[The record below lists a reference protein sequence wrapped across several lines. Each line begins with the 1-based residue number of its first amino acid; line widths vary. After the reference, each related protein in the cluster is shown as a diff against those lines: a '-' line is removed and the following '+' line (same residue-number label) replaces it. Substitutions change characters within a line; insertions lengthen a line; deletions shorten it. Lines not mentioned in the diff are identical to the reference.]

1 MKKLLRFLVPLLMIL
16 AILASVV
23 WYLFVYDRT
32 FTRDTLLGQAR
43 FQDEHGNSRISS
55 VFYDL
60 AYNFSG
66 KDENVAIE
74 LASQYIGDGNFTKAE
89 YTLTNAIN
97 AGPTVELY
105 TALCQTFVMQDKLL
119 DAVNLL
125 ESIRDPQVKAK
136 IDSLRPSAPRTDY
149 PAGYYNQYM
158 DIHLSSTGSS
168 IFYSTE
174 EYPSVQGPVYDIG
187 ISLPAGETTV
197 YTVALADNGLVSPL
211 TVLSYTITGVIEPV
225 EFTDAAME
233 AAIRELVGADAEET
247 VLTSQ
252 LWEIKEFTAPAG
264 VSTFADLAQL
274 PYLNKLTIQDQ
285 KIDSLSHLSTLAQL
299 TTLDL
304 SGCRF
309 HADELAVVANLPN
322 LTSLTLKDC
331 GLSTIAGLANAQSLN
346 HLDLTQ
352 NTIRN
357 LEVLSAMS
365 DMDTLL
371 LSHNAITNLSALSN
385 LSELSTLD
393 VSFNALSSLS
403 PLATC
408 INLTS
413 VSASNNQISS
423 LDGVDSL
430 PLLSSLTMDHN
441 TLTDVSGLAS
451 STELKNLD
459 FSNNA
464 VTDISSLA
472 NLTKLET
479 FSFAY
484 NQVEALPKWAE
495 GAVLQ
500 SLNGAHNL
508 VTSVSSLKALSSLS
522 HVNLD
527 YNQLT
532 DIDDL
537 ADCYCLVYVNV
548 YGNEIEDV
556 SKLREKDIIVN
567 YDPTVK

>member
-1 MKKLLRFLVPLLMIL
+1 MKKLTRVLVPMLMVL
-16 AILASVV
+16 AILASIV
-23 WYLFVYDRT
+23 WYLFVYDRD

-55 VFYDL
+55 LFYDL

-74 LASQYIGDGNFTKAE
+74 LASQYISDGNFTKAE

-97 AGPTVELY
+97 AEPTVELY
-105 TALCQTFVMQDKLL
+105 TALCQTFVMQDKLM

-225 EFTDAAME
+225 EFTDDAME
-233 AAIRELVGADAEET
+233 AAIRELIGAGAEDT

-252 LWEIKEFTAPAG
+252 LWEVKEFTAPDG

-274 PYLNKLTIQDQ
+274 PYLNKLTIQNQ

-309 HADELAVVANLPN
+309 HVDELAVVANLPS

-331 GLSTIAGLANAQSLN
+331 GLSTIAGLANAQGLN

-357 LEVLSAMS
+357 LEVLSAMT
-365 DMDTLL
+365 DMNTLL
-371 LSHNAITNLSALSN
+371 LSHNAITNLSALSS

-408 INLTS
+408 VNLTS
-413 VSASNNQISS
+413 VSASNNQISA
-423 LDGVDSL
+423 LDGVDRL
-430 PLLSSLTMDHN
+430 PLLASLTMGHN
-441 TLTDVSGLAS
+441 TLSDVSGLAS

-459 FSNNA
+459 LSNNA
-464 VTDISSLA
+464 ITDISSLDGLA
-472 NLTKLET
+472 KLET

-484 NQVEALPKWAE
+484 NQVEALPAWSGDTA
-495 GAVLQ
+495 LQ
-500 SLNGAHNL
+500 TLNGAHNL
-508 VTSVSSLKALSSLS
+508 IASVSSLKALTSLS

-532 DIDDL
+532 NIDDL